1 MGYYTVKK
9 LLQAKVS
16 LTTWET
22 PRRYAF
28 RRRPIWLVVGF
39 IFGEASEE
47 PTYANTILAESRAEF
62 WGSNKGRET
71 CEKFEL
77 VVGQIRRVLSTTFAR
92 VQT

>member
-1 MGYYTVKK
+1 MGYYAVKK
-9 LLQAKVS
+9 LLQTKVS

-47 PTYANTILAESRAEF
+47 PTYANTILAESRARIL
-62 WGSNKGRET
+62 GLKQGRET

-77 VVGQIRRVLSTTFAR
+77 VVGQILRALSTIFAR